1 MHRLLTPESDHPGT
15 DDPAVQAAAGQLARG
30 ALLGLPTETV
40 YGLAADACRADAVQ
54 RIFAA
59 KGRPENHPLIVH
71 VAGSAQVADY
81 AAEVPAFAQRLIE
94 PVLSR
99 LARRLVALK
108 VTANQLTLAGFAI
121 GLLAA
126 ALIAQGA
133 YRAGLLLLL
142 LSRLCDGLDG
152 AVARQTQPTDRGGFL
167 DITLDFIFYAAVV
180 LAFAFADPAANA
192 LAAAALLAGFMGT
205 GSSFLA
211 FAVMA
216 AKRQV
221 SKPMTGG
228 KSFYFLGGLTEGTE
242 TLGFFVAMCLWPAQF
257 ALLAWFFAGLC
268 VLTTISRVVW
278 GCKAFD

>member
-1 MHRLLTPESDHPGT
+1 MLDS
-15 DDPAVQAAAGQLARG
+15 
-30 ALLGLPTETV
+30 
-40 YGLAADACRADAVQ
+40 
-54 RIFAA
+54 
-59 KGRPENHPLIVH
+59 
-71 VAGSAQVADY
+71 
-81 AAEVPAFAQRLIE
+81 FAQRLIE

-99 LARRLVALK
+99 VARRLVALK

-126 ALIAQGA
+126 ALIAQSA
-133 YRAGLLLLL
+133 YGAGLVLLL

-180 LAFAFADPAANA
+180 LAFALADPAANA

-257 ALLAWFFAGLC
+257 ALLAWVFAGLC